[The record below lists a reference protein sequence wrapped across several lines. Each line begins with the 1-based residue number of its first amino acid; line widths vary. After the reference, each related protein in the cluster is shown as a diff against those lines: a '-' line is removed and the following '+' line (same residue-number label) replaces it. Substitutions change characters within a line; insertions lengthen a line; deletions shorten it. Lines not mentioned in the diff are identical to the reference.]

1 MNLLLKNA
9 TILENQNPFHNQQV
23 DIEITNGIISKIG
36 KNLTVKEGYEVIEK
50 EDLHVSQGWLDT
62 SVVFGEPGFETTET
76 IENGLKVAAK
86 SGFTSVFLHSNTN
99 PAIDNQAIIQFIK
112 SKAQNSI
119 SNLHIVGCL
128 TKNSEGTD
136 LAELFDMKNA
146 GVVAFGDYKKS
157 MTNANLLKIAF
168 QYVDNFDGI
177 LFVQPMN
184 KDIKGKGF
192 VNEGIVST
200 KLGLKGIPAMAEEME
215 IERNIAL
222 LEYTKGKL
230 HIPTIT
236 TKKSVELIAKAQ
248 AKGLQITC
256 GVSVNNLVL
265 TDEELVDFNSS
276 TKIYPPLRTETDR
289 KALVEGVLNNVISVI
304 TSDHCPVN
312 IEHKQLEYD
321 LADYGSIGLES
332 AFGAL
337 QTVLPTEVIVEKFTK
352 MKSYFSLENL
362 KISEG
367 NKAEITLF
375 NPNGDWVFAKNDILS
390 FSKNSIMINKKM
402 KGKVFGIINN
412 NNILLN
418 D

>member
-9 TILENQNPFHNQQV
+9 TILEKQNPFHNQQV
-23 DIEITNGIISKIG
+23 DIEITDGIISKIG
-36 KNLTVKEGYEVIEK
+36 KNLPTKEGFQIIEK
-50 EDLHVSQGWLDT
+50 ENLHVSQGWLDT

-99 PAIDNQAIIQFIK
+99 PAIDNQAVIQFVK
-112 SKAQNSI
+112 NKAQNSVT
-119 SNLHIVGCL
+119 NLHVVGSL
-128 TKNSEGTD
+128 TKNSEGLD

-146 GVVAFGDYKKS
+146 GTVAFGDYKKS

-168 QYVDNFDGI
+168 QYVENFDGI

-184 KDIKGKGF
+184 KEIKGKGF
-192 VNEGIVST
+192 VNEGEVST
-200 KLGLKGIPAMAEEME
+200 KLGLKGIPAMAEEIE

-222 LEYTKGKL
+222 LEYTNGKL

-248 AKGLQITC
+248 VKGLQITC

-265 TDEELVDFNSS
+265 NDEELVDFNSN

-289 KALVEGVLNNVISVI
+289 KALIDGVLNNVISVI

-312 IEHKQLEYD
+312 IEQKQLEYD

-337 QTVLPTEVIVEKFTK
+337 QTVLPTEVIVEKFTTQ
-352 MKSYFSLENL
+352 KSYFKIDNPS
-362 KISEG
+362 ISEG
-367 NKAEITLF
+367 IKADITLF
-375 NPNGDWVFAKNDILS
+375 NPTGNWTFTKENVLS
-390 FSKNSIMINKKM
+390 FSKNSIMIGKEM
-402 KGKVFGIINN
+402 KGKVYGIITNN
-412 NNILLN
+412 KFEI
-418 D
+418 

>member
-1 MNLLLKNA
+1 MNLLLKNT
-9 TILENQNPFHNQQV
+9 TILENQNQFHKQQV
-23 DIEITNGIISKIG
+23 DIEITDGIISKIG
-36 KNLTVKEGYEVIEK
+36 KNLLVKEGFEVIEK
-50 EDLHVSQGWLDT
+50 ENLHVSQGWLDT

-76 IENGLKVAAK
+76 IQNGLKVASK
-86 SGFTSVFLHSNTN
+86 SGFTDVFVHSNTN
-99 PAIDNQAIIQFIK
+99 PAIDNQAVIQFVK
-112 SKAQNSI
+112 NKAQNSVT
-119 SNLHIVGCL
+119 NLHVVGCL

-146 GVVAFGDYKKS
+146 GAVAFGDYKKS
-157 MTNANLLKIAF
+157 MTNANLLKIAL
-168 QYVDNFDGI
+168 QYVENFDGI

-192 VNEGIVST
+192 VNEGEVST

-236 TKKSVELIAKAQ
+236 TKKSVELIQKAQ

-265 TDEELVDFNSS
+265 TDEELVDFNSN

-289 KALVEGVLNNVISVI
+289 KALIEGVLNNVISVI

-312 IEHKQLEYD
+312 IEYKQLEYD

-337 QTVLPTEVIVEKFTK
+337 QTVLPTEVIIEKFTA
-352 MKSYFSLENL
+352 SRNYFNIESNT
-362 KISEG
+362 ISEG
-367 NKAEITLF
+367 NKANITLF
-375 NPNGDWVFAKNDILS
+375 NPSEEWIFGKENILS
-390 FSKNSIMINKKM
+390 FSKNSIMIGKKM
-402 KGKVFGIINN
+402 KGKVYGIITNHKA
-412 NNILLN
+412 LLN
-418 D
+418 E

>member
-1 MNLLLKNA
+1 MNLLLKNT
-9 TILENQNPFHNQQV
+9 TILENQNPFHKQQV
-23 DIEITNGIISKIG
+23 DIEITDGIISKIG
-36 KNLTVKEGYEVIEK
+36 NNLTVKAGYEVIEK
-50 EDLHVSQGWLDT
+50 DNLHVSQGWLDT

-99 PAIDNQAIIQFIK
+99 PAIDNQAILQFVK
-112 SKAQNSI
+112 SKAQSSV

-192 VNEGIVST
+192 VNEGVVST

-222 LEYTKGKL
+222 LEYTNGKL

-236 TKKSVELIAKAQ
+236 TKNSVDLIAKAQ

-289 KALVEGVLNNVISVI
+289 KALIEGVLNNVISVI

-312 IEHKQLEYD
+312 IEQKQLEYD

-337 QTVLPTEVIVEKFTK
+337 QTILPTEVIVEKFTSK
-352 MKSYFSLENL
+352 KSYFNIENSS
-362 KISEG
+362 ISEG
-367 NKAEITLF
+367 NKAELTLF
-375 NPNGDWVFAKNDILS
+375 NPNEEWVFGKENILS
-390 FSKNSIMINKKM
+390 FSKNSIMIGKKM
-402 KGKVFGIINN
+402 KGKVYGIITNN
-412 NNILLN
+412 KIEI
-418 D
+418 

>member
-1 MNLLLKNA
+1 MNLLLKNT
-9 TILENQNPFHNQQV
+9 TILENQNPFHKQQV
-23 DIEITNGIISKIG
+23 DIEITDGIISKIG
-36 KNLTVKEGYEVIEK
+36 KNLAVKDGFEIIEK
-50 EDLHVSQGWLDT
+50 ENLHVSQGWLDT

-86 SGFTSVFLHSNTN
+86 SGFTSVLLHSNTN

-112 SKAQNSI
+112 SKAHNSVT
-119 SNLHIVGCL
+119 NLHIVGCL

-192 VNEGIVST
+192 VNEGVVST
-200 KLGLKGIPAMAEEME
+200 KLGLKGIPAMAEEIE

-222 LEYTKGKL
+222 LEYTNGKL

-236 TKKSVELIAKAQ
+236 TKNSVDLIAKAQ

-265 TDEELVDFNSS
+265 TDKELLDFNSN

-289 KALVEGVLNNVISVI
+289 KALIEGVLSNVISVI

-312 IEHKQLEYD
+312 IEQKQLEYD

-337 QTVLPTEVIVEKFTK
+337 QTVLPTEVIVEKFTAQ
-352 MKSYFSLENL
+352 KSHFNIENNT
-362 KISEG
+362 ISEG
-367 NKAEITLF
+367 NKADLTLF
-375 NPNGDWVFAKNDILS
+375 NPNGEWIFEKENILS
-390 FSKNSIMINKKM
+390 FSKNSIMIGKKM
-402 KGKVFGIINN
+402 KGKVYGIITNN
-412 NNILLN
+412 KIEI
-418 D
+418 

>member
-9 TILENQNPFHNQQV
+9 TILENQNPFHKQQV
-23 DIEITNGIISKIG
+23 DIEITDGIISKIG
-36 KNLTVKEGYEVIEK
+36 KNLAVKDGFEVIEK
-50 EDLHVSQGWLDT
+50 ENLHVSQGWLDT

-76 IENGLKVAAK
+76 IENGLKVVAK
-86 SGFTSVFLHSNTN
+86 SGFTNVFLHSNTN
-99 PAIDNQAIIQFIK
+99 PAIDNQAVIQFVK
-112 SKAQNSI
+112 SKAQNSV

-192 VNEGIVST
+192 VNEGVVST
-200 KLGLKGIPAMAEEME
+200 KLGLKGIPAMAEEIE

-222 LEYTKGKL
+222 LEYTNGKL

-236 TKKSVELIAKAQ
+236 TKNSVDLIAKAQ

-289 KALVEGVLNNVISVI
+289 KALIEGVLNNVISVI

-312 IEHKQLEYD
+312 IEQKQLEYD

-337 QTVLPTEVIVEKFTK
+337 QTVLPTEVIVEKFTSK
-352 MKSYFSLENL
+352 KSYFNIENSS
-362 KISEG
+362 ISEG
-367 NKAEITLF
+367 NKAELTLF
-375 NPNGDWVFAKNDILS
+375 NPNEEWVFGKENILS
-390 FSKNSIMINKKM
+390 FSKNSIMIGKKM
-402 KGKVFGIINN
+402 KGKVYGIITNN
-412 NNILLN
+412 KIEI
-418 D
+418 

>member
-9 TILENQNPFHNQQV
+9 TILENQNPFHKQQV
-23 DIEITNGIISKIG
+23 DIEITEGIISKIG
-36 KNLTVKEGYEVIEK
+36 KNLAVKDGFEVIEK
-50 EDLHVSQGWLDT
+50 DNLHVSQGWLDT

-112 SKAQNSI
+112 SKAQNSVT
-119 SNLHIVGCL
+119 NLHIVGCL

-184 KDIKGKGF
+184 KELKGKGF
-192 VNEGIVST
+192 VNEGEVST
-200 KLGLKGIPAMAEEME
+200 KLGLKGIPAMAEEIE

-265 TDEELVDFNSS
+265 TDEELVDFNSN

-289 KALVEGVLNNVISVI
+289 KALIEGVLNNVISVI

-337 QTVLPTEVIVEKFTK
+337 QTVLPTEMIVEKFTAQ
-352 MKSYFSLENL
+352 KSYFNIENPT
-362 KISEG
+362 ISEG
-367 NKAEITLF
+367 NKAELTLF
-375 NPNGDWVFAKNDILS
+375 NPNEEWVFGKENILS
-390 FSKNSIMINKKM
+390 FSKNSIMMGKKM
-402 KGKVFGIINN
+402 KGKVYGIITNN
-412 NNILLN
+412 KIEI
-418 D
+418 

>member
-1 MNLLLKNA
+1 MNLLLKNT
-9 TILENQNPFHNQQV
+9 TILENQNPFHKQQV
-23 DIEITNGIISKIG
+23 DIEITDGIISKIRN
-36 KNLTVKEGYEVIEK
+36 NLTVKAGYEVIEK
-50 EDLHVSQGWLDT
+50 DNLHVSQGWLDT

-86 SGFTSVFLHSNTN
+86 SGFTNVFLHSNTN
-99 PAIDNQAIIQFIK
+99 PAIDNQAVIQFVK
-112 SKAQNSI
+112 SKAQNSV

-192 VNEGIVST
+192 VNEGVVST

-222 LEYTKGKL
+222 LEYTNGKL

-236 TKKSVELIAKAQ
+236 TKNSVDLIAKAQ

-265 TDEELVDFNSS
+265 TDEELVDFNSN

-289 KALVEGVLNNVISVI
+289 KALIEGVLNNVISVI

-312 IEHKQLEYD
+312 IEQKQLEYD

-337 QTVLPTEVIVEKFTK
+337 QTILPTEVIVEKFTSK
-352 MKSYFSLENL
+352 KSYFNIENSS
-362 KISEG
+362 ISEG
-367 NKAEITLF
+367 NKAELTLF
-375 NPNGDWVFAKNDILS
+375 NPNEEWVFGKENILS
-390 FSKNSIMINKKM
+390 FSKNSIMIGKKM
-402 KGKVFGIINN
+402 KGKVYGIITNN
-412 NNILLN
+412 KIEI
-418 D
+418 

>member
-9 TILENQNPFHNQQV
+9 TILENQNPFHKQQV
-23 DIEITNGIISKIG
+23 DIEITDGIISKIG
-36 KNLTVKEGYEVIEK
+36 KNLAVKDGFKVIEK
-50 EDLHVSQGWLDT
+50 DNLHVSQGWLDT

-76 IENGLKVAAK
+76 INNGLKVAAK
-86 SGFTSVFLHSNTN
+86 SGFTNVFLHSNTN
-99 PAIDNQAIIQFIK
+99 PAIDNQAVIQFIK
-112 SKAQNSI
+112 SKAQNSV
-119 SNLHIVGCL
+119 SNLHVVGCL

-157 MTNANLLKIAF
+157 MSNANLLKIAF

-192 VNEGIVST
+192 VNEGEVST
-200 KLGLKGIPAMAEEME
+200 KLGLKGIPAMAEEIE

-236 TKKSVELIAKAQ
+236 TKKSVELIQNAQ

-265 TDEELVDFNSS
+265 NDEELVDFNSN
-276 TKIYPPLRTETDR
+276 TKIYPPLRTESDR
-289 KALVEGVLNNVISVI
+289 KALIEGVLNNVISVI

-312 IEHKQLEYD
+312 IEQKQLEYD
-321 LADYGSIGLES
+321 LADFGSIGLES

-337 QTVLPTEVIVEKFTK
+337 QTVLPTDVIVEKFTAQ
-352 MKSYFSLENL
+352 KSYFNIENQT
-362 KISEG
+362 ISEG
-367 NKAEITLF
+367 NKANITLF
-375 NPNGDWVFAKNDILS
+375 NPNEEWVFGKENILS
-390 FSKNSIMINKKM
+390 FSKNSIMIGKKM
-402 KGKVFGIINN
+402 KGKVYGIINN
-412 NNILLN
+412 NKTLLN
-418 D
+418 E

>member
-9 TILENQNPFHNQQV
+9 TILENQNPFHKQQV
-23 DIEITNGIISKIG
+23 DIEITDGIISNIG
-36 KNLTVKEGYEVIEK
+36 KNLAIKEGYEIIEK
-50 EDLHVSQGWLDT
+50 ENLHVSQGWLDT

-112 SKAQNSI
+112 SKAQNSVT
-119 SNLHIVGCL
+119 NLHIVGCL

-200 KLGLKGIPAMAEEME
+200 KLGLKGIPVMAEEIE

-222 LEYTKGKL
+222 LEYTNGKL

-248 AKGLQITC
+248 EKGLQITC

-265 TDEELVDFNSS
+265 TDEELVDFNSN

-289 KALVEGVLNNVISVI
+289 KALIEGVLNNVISVI

-312 IEHKQLEYD
+312 IEQKQVEYD

-337 QTVLPTEVIVEKFTK
+337 QTVLPTEVIVDKFTAK
-352 MKSYFSLENL
+352 KSYFNIENSI
-362 KISEG
+362 ISEG
-367 NKAEITLF
+367 NKADFTLF
-375 NPNGDWVFAKNDILS
+375 NPNEEWIFGKENIVS
-390 FSKNSIMINKKM
+390 FSKNSIMIGKKM
-402 KGKVFGIINN
+402 KGKVYGIITNN
-412 NNILLN
+412 KIEI
-418 D
+418 

>member
-9 TILENQNPFHNQQV
+9 TILENQNSFHKQQV
-23 DIEITNGIISKIG
+23 DIEITDGIISKIG
-36 KNLTVKEGYEVIEK
+36 KNLAVKDGFEVIEK
-50 EDLHVSQGWLDT
+50 DNLHVSQGWLDT

-76 IENGLKVAAK
+76 IENGLKVAGK
-86 SGFTSVFLHSNTN
+86 SGFTNVFLHSNTN

-112 SKAQNSI
+112 SKAQNSV

-168 QYVDNFDGI
+168 QYVDNFDRI

-192 VNEGIVST
+192 VNEGEVST
-200 KLGLKGIPAMAEEME
+200 KLGLKGIPAMAEEIE

-222 LEYTKGKL
+222 LEYTNGKL

-236 TKKSVELIAKAQ
+236 TKNSVDLIAKAQ
-248 AKGLQITC
+248 AKGLKITC

-289 KALVEGVLNNVISVI
+289 KALIEGVMNNVISVI

-337 QTVLPTEVIVEKFTK
+337 QTVLPTEVIIDKFTSK
-352 MKSYFSLENL
+352 KTYFNIENNT
-362 KISEG
+362 ISEG
-367 NKAEITLF
+367 NKAELTLF
-375 NPNGDWVFAKNDILS
+375 NPNEDWVFDKENILS
-390 FSKNSIMINKKM
+390 FSKNSIMIGKKM
-402 KGKVFGIINN
+402 RGKVYGIITNN
-412 NNILLN
+412 KIEI
-418 D
+418 

>member
-9 TILENQNPFHNQQV
+9 TLLENQNPFHKQQV
-23 DIEITNGIISKIG
+23 DIEITDGIISKIG
-36 KNLTVKEGYEVIEK
+36 KNLSIKEGFEVIEK
-50 EDLHVSQGWLDT
+50 ENLHISQGWLDT

-86 SGFTSVFLHSNTN
+86 SGFTSVLLHSNTN

-119 SNLHIVGCL
+119 TNLHIVGCL

-168 QYVDNFDGI
+168 QYVDNFNGI

-184 KDIKGKGF
+184 KDLKGKGF
-192 VNEGIVST
+192 VNEGEVST
-200 KLGLKGIPAMAEEME
+200 KLGLKGIPAMAEEIE

-222 LEYTKGKL
+222 LAYTKGKL
-230 HIPTIT
+230 HIPSIT
-236 TKKSVELIAKAQ
+236 TKKSVELIANAQ
-248 AKGLQITC
+248 AQGLEITC

-265 TDEELVDFNSS
+265 TDEELVDFNSN

-289 KALVEGVLNNVISVI
+289 KALIEGVLNNVISVI
-304 TSDHCPVN
+304 TSDHCPIN
-312 IEHKQLEYD
+312 IEQKQLEYD

-337 QTVLPTEVIVEKFTK
+337 QTVLPTEVIVAKFTAA
-352 MKSYFSLENL
+352 KSYFNIENNT
-362 KISEG
+362 IAEG
-367 NKAEITLF
+367 NKAELTLF
-375 NPNGDWVFAKNDILS
+375 NPNEDWVFSKENILS
-390 FSKNSIMINKKM
+390 FSKNSIMLDKKM
-402 KGKVFGIINN
+402 KGKVYGIISNN
-412 NNILLN
+412 KIQI
-418 D
+418 

>member
-1 MNLLLKNA
+1 MNLLLKNT
-9 TILENQNPFHNQQV
+9 TILENQNPFHKQQV
-23 DIEITNGIISKIG
+23 DIEITDGIISKIG
-36 KNLTVKEGYEVIEK
+36 KNLAVKDGFEIIEK
-50 EDLHVSQGWLDT
+50 ENLHVSQGWLDT

-86 SGFTSVFLHSNTN
+86 SGFTSVLLHSNTN

-112 SKAQNSI
+112 SKAHNSVT
-119 SNLHIVGCL
+119 NLHIVGCL

-192 VNEGIVST
+192 VNEGEVST

-222 LEYTKGKL
+222 LEYTNGKL

-236 TKKSVELIAKAQ
+236 TKNSVDLIAKAQ

-265 TDEELVDFNSS
+265 TDEELVDFNSN

-289 KALVEGVLNNVISVI
+289 KALIEGVLNNVISVI

-312 IEHKQLEYD
+312 IEQKQLEYD

-337 QTVLPTEVIVEKFTK
+337 QTVLPTEVIVEKFTAQ
-352 MKSYFSLENL
+352 KSYFNIENPT
-362 KISEG
+362 ISEG
-367 NKAEITLF
+367 NKADITLF
-375 NPNGDWVFAKNDILS
+375 NPNEEWVFGKENILS
-390 FSKNSIMINKKM
+390 FSKNSIMMGKKM
-402 KGKVFGIINN
+402 KGKVYGIITNN
-412 NNILLN
+412 KIEI
-418 D
+418 

>member
-1 MNLLLKNA
+1 MNLLLKNT
-9 TILENQNPFHNQQV
+9 TILENQNPFHKQQV
-23 DIEITNGIISKIG
+23 DIEITDGIISKIG
-36 KNLTVKEGYEVIEK
+36 KNLTTKDGSEVIEK
-50 EDLHVSQGWLDT
+50 DNLHVSQGWLDT
-62 SVVFGEPGFETTET
+62 SVVFGEPGFETTEN

-99 PAIDNQAIIQFIK
+99 PAIDNQAVIQFVK
-112 SKAQNSI
+112 SKAQNSV

-184 KDIKGKGF
+184 KELKGKGF
-192 VNEGIVST
+192 VNEGEVST
-200 KLGLKGIPAMAEEME
+200 KLGLKGIPAMAEEIE

-265 TDEELVDFNSS
+265 TDEELVDFNSN

-289 KALVEGVLNNVISVI
+289 KALIEGILNNVISVI

-312 IEHKQLEYD
+312 IEQKQLEYD

-337 QTVLPTEVIVEKFTK
+337 QTVLPTDVIVEKFTAQ
-352 MKSYFSLENL
+352 KSFFNIENTT
-362 KISEG
+362 ISEG
-367 NKAEITLF
+367 NKADITLF
-375 NPNGDWVFAKNDILS
+375 NPNEEWVFGKENILS
-390 FSKNSIMINKKM
+390 FSKNSIMMGKKM
-402 KGKVFGIINN
+402 KGKVYGIITNN
-412 NNILLN
+412 KIEI
-418 D
+418 

>member
-1 MNLLLKNA
+1 MNLLLKNT
-9 TILENQNPFHNQQV
+9 TILENQNPFHKRQV
-23 DIEITNGIISKIG
+23 DIEITDGIISKIG
-36 KNLTVKEGYEVIEK
+36 KNLTIKDGFEVIEK
-50 EDLHVSQGWLDT
+50 DNLHVSQGWLDT

-76 IENGLKVAAK
+76 IENGLKVAGK

-99 PAIDNQAIIQFIK
+99 PAIDNQAILQFVK
-112 SKAQNSI
+112 SKAQNSVT
-119 SNLHIVGCL
+119 NLHIVGCL

-222 LEYTKGKL
+222 LEYTNGKL

-236 TKKSVELIAKAQ
+236 TKNSVDLIAKAQ

-265 TDEELVDFNSS
+265 TDEELVDFNSN

-289 KALVEGVLNNVISVI
+289 KALIEGVLNNVISVI

-312 IEHKQLEYD
+312 IEQKQLEYD

-337 QTVLPTEVIVEKFTK
+337 QTVLPTDVIVEKFTAQ
-352 MKSYFSLENL
+352 KSYFNIENST
-362 KISEG
+362 ISEG
-367 NKAEITLF
+367 NKADITLF
-375 NPNGDWVFAKNDILS
+375 NPNEEWVFGKENILS
-390 FSKNSIMINKKM
+390 FSKNSIMIGKKM
-402 KGKVFGIINN
+402 KGKVYGIITNN
-412 NNILLN
+412 KIEI
-418 D
+418 

>member
-9 TILENQNPFHNQQV
+9 TILENQNSFHNQQV
-23 DIEITNGIISKIG
+23 DIEITEGIISKIG
-36 KNLTVKEGYEVIEK
+36 KNLTVKDGFEVIEK
-50 EDLHVSQGWLDT
+50 DNLHVSQGWLDT

-112 SKAQNSI
+112 SKAQNSVT
-119 SNLHIVGCL
+119 NLYVVGCL

-157 MTNANLLKIAF
+157 MMNANLLKIAF

-184 KDIKGKGF
+184 KELKGKGF
-192 VNEGIVST
+192 VNEGEVST
-200 KLGLKGIPAMAEEME
+200 KLGLKGIPAMAEEIE

-236 TKKSVELIAKAQ
+236 TKKSVELIQKAQ

-265 TDEELVDFNSS
+265 TDEELEDFNSN

-289 KALVEGVLNNVISVI
+289 KALIEGVLNNVISVI

-312 IEHKQLEYD
+312 IEQKQLEYD

-352 MKSYFSLENL
+352 MKSYFNIENAT
-362 KISEG
+362 ISEG
-367 NKAEITLF
+367 NKADLTLF
-375 NPNGDWVFAKNDILS
+375 NPNGEWIFEKENILS
-390 FSKNSIMINKKM
+390 FSKNSIMIGKKM
-402 KGKVFGIINN
+402 KGKVYGILYNKKVIVNE
-412 NNILLN
+412 
-418 D
+418 

>member
-1 MNLLLKNA
+1 MNLLLKNT
-9 TILENQNPFHNQQV
+9 TILENQNPFHKQQV
-23 DIEITNGIISKIG
+23 DIEITDGIISKIRN
-36 KNLTVKEGYEVIEK
+36 NLTVKAGYEVIEK
-50 EDLHVSQGWLDT
+50 DNLHVSQGWLDT

-86 SGFTSVFLHSNTN
+86 SGFTNVFLHSNTN
-99 PAIDNQAIIQFIK
+99 PAIDNQAILQFVK
-112 SKAQNSI
+112 SKAQSSV

-192 VNEGIVST
+192 VNEGVVST

-222 LEYTKGKL
+222 LEYTNGKL

-236 TKKSVELIAKAQ
+236 TKNSVDLIAKAQ

-265 TDEELVDFNSS
+265 TDEELVDFNSN

-289 KALVEGVLNNVISVI
+289 KALIEGVLNNVISVI

-312 IEHKQLEYD
+312 IEQKQLEYD

-337 QTVLPTEVIVEKFTK
+337 QTILPTEVIVEKFTSK
-352 MKSYFSLENL
+352 KSYFNIENSS
-362 KISEG
+362 ISEG
-367 NKAEITLF
+367 NKAELTLF
-375 NPNGDWVFAKNDILS
+375 NPNEEWVFGKENILS
-390 FSKNSIMINKKM
+390 FSKNSIMIGKKM
-402 KGKVFGIINN
+402 KGKVYGIITNN
-412 NNILLN
+412 KIEI
-418 D
+418 

>member
-9 TILENQNPFHNQQV
+9 TILENQNPFHKQQV
-23 DIEITNGIISKIG
+23 DIEITEGIISKIG
-36 KNLTVKEGYEVIEK
+36 KNLAVKEGFKIIEK
-50 EDLHVSQGWLDT
+50 ENLHVSQGWLDT

-86 SGFTSVFLHSNTN
+86 SGFTNVFLHSNTN
-99 PAIDNQAIIQFIK
+99 PAIDNQAIIQFVK
-112 SKAQNSI
+112 SKAQNSVT
-119 SNLHIVGCL
+119 NLHIVGCL

-184 KDIKGKGF
+184 KELKGKGF
-192 VNEGIVST
+192 VNEGKVST
-200 KLGLKGIPAMAEEME
+200 KLGLKGIPAMAEEIE

-289 KALVEGVLNNVISVI
+289 KALIEGVLNNVISVI

-312 IEHKQLEYD
+312 IEQKQLEYD

-337 QTVLPTEVIVEKFTK
+337 QTILPTEVIVEKFTSK
-352 MKSYFSLENL
+352 KSYFNIENSS
-362 KISEG
+362 ISEG
-367 NKAEITLF
+367 NKAELTLF
-375 NPNGDWVFAKNDILS
+375 NPNEEWVFGKENILS
-390 FSKNSIMINKKM
+390 FSKNSIMMGKKM
-402 KGKVFGIINN
+402 KGKVYGIITNN
-412 NNILLN
+412 KIEI
-418 D
+418 

>member
-9 TILENQNPFHNQQV
+9 TILENQNPFHKQQV
-23 DIEITNGIISKIG
+23 DIEITDGIISKIRN
-36 KNLTVKEGYEVIEK
+36 NLTVKAGYEVIEK
-50 EDLHVSQGWLDT
+50 DNLHVSQGWLDT

-86 SGFTSVFLHSNTN
+86 SGFTNVFLHSNTN
-99 PAIDNQAIIQFIK
+99 PAIDNQAILQFVK
-112 SKAQNSI
+112 SKAQSSV

-192 VNEGIVST
+192 VNEGVVST

-222 LEYTKGKL
+222 LEYTNGKL

-236 TKKSVELIAKAQ
+236 TKNSVDLIAKAQ

-265 TDEELVDFNSS
+265 TDEELVDFNSN

-289 KALVEGVLNNVISVI
+289 KALIDGVLNNVISVI

-312 IEHKQLEYD
+312 IEQKQLEYD

-337 QTVLPTEVIVEKFTK
+337 QTILPTEVIVEKFTSK
-352 MKSYFSLENL
+352 KSYFNIENSS
-362 KISEG
+362 ISEG
-367 NKAEITLF
+367 NKAELTLF
-375 NPNGDWVFAKNDILS
+375 NPNEEWVFGKENILS
-390 FSKNSIMINKKM
+390 FSKNSIMIGKKM
-402 KGKVFGIINN
+402 KGKVYGIITNN
-412 NNILLN
+412 KIEI
-418 D
+418 

>member
-367 NKAEITLF
+367 NKPEITLF

>member
-1 MNLLLKNA
+1 MKLLLKNA
-9 TILENQNPFHNQQV
+9 TILENQNQFHKQQV
-23 DIEITNGIISKIG
+23 DIEITDGIISKIG
-36 KNLTVKEGYEVIEK
+36 KNLPVKDGFQIIEK
-50 EDLHVSQGWLDT
+50 DNLHVSQGWLDT

-99 PAIDNQAIIQFIK
+99 PAIDNQAVIQFIK
-112 SKAQNSI
+112 SKAQNSV
-119 SNLHIVGCL
+119 SNLHVVGCL

-192 VNEGIVST
+192 VNEGEVST
-200 KLGLKGIPAMAEEME
+200 KLGLKGIPAMAEEIE
-215 IERNIAL
+215 IERNITL
-222 LEYTKGKL
+222 LEYTNGKL

-236 TKKSVELIAKAQ
+236 TKNSVDLIAKAQ
-248 AKGLQITC
+248 AKGLHITC

-265 TDEELVDFNSS
+265 TDEELVDFNSN

-289 KALVEGVLNNVISVI
+289 KALIEGVLNNVISVI

-312 IEHKQLEYD
+312 IEQKQLEYD

-337 QTVLPTEVIVEKFTK
+337 QTVLPTEVIIEKFTSK
-352 MKSYFSLENL
+352 KSYFNIENTS
-362 KISEG
+362 ISEG
-367 NKAEITLF
+367 NKADITLF
-375 NPNGDWVFAKNDILS
+375 NPNEDWTFGKENILS
-390 FSKNSIMINKKM
+390 FSKNSIMIGKKM
-402 KGKVFGIINN
+402 KGKVYGIITNN
-412 NNILLN
+412 KIEI
-418 D
+418 

>member
-9 TILENQNPFHNQQV
+9 TILENQNPFHKQQV
-23 DIEITNGIISKIG
+23 DIEITDGIISNIG
-36 KNLTVKEGYEVIEK
+36 KNLAIKEGYEIIEK
-50 EDLHVSQGWLDT
+50 ENLHVSQGWLDT

-112 SKAQNSI
+112 SKAQNSVT
-119 SNLHIVGCL
+119 NLHIVGCL

-200 KLGLKGIPAMAEEME
+200 KLGLKGIPVMAEEIE

-222 LEYTKGKL
+222 LEYTNGKL

-248 AKGLQITC
+248 EKGLQITC

-265 TDEELVDFNSS
+265 TDEELVDFNSN

-289 KALVEGVLNNVISVI
+289 KALIEGVLNNVISVI

-312 IEHKQLEYD
+312 IEQKQVEYD

-337 QTVLPTEVIVEKFTK
+337 QTVLPTEVIVEKFTAK
-352 MKSYFSLENL
+352 KSYFNIENSI
-362 KISEG
+362 ISEG
-367 NKAEITLF
+367 NKADFTLF
-375 NPNGDWVFAKNDILS
+375 NPNEEWIFGKENIVS
-390 FSKNSIMINKKM
+390 FSKNSIMIGKKM
-402 KGKVFGIINN
+402 KGKVYGIITNN
-412 NNILLN
+412 KIEI
-418 D
+418 

>member
-1 MNLLLKNA
+1 MNLLLKNT
-9 TILENQNPFHNQQV
+9 TILENQNPFHQQQV
-23 DIEITNGIISKIG
+23 DIEITDGVISKIG
-36 KNLTVKEGYEVIEK
+36 KNLPVKEGFEVIEK
-50 EDLHVSQGWLDT
+50 DNLHVSQGWLDT

-86 SGFTSVFLHSNTN
+86 SGFTDVFVHSNTN
-99 PAIDNQAIIQFIK
+99 PAIDNQAIIQFVK
-112 SKAQNSI
+112 SKAQDSV

-128 TKNSEGTD
+128 TKNSEGND
-136 LAELFDMKNA
+136 LAELFDMKNT

-157 MTNANLLKIAF
+157 MSNANLLKIAF
-168 QYVDNFDGI
+168 QYVENFDGI

-192 VNEGIVST
+192 VNEGEVST

-236 TKKSVELIAKAQ
+236 TKNSVDLIAKAQ

-265 TDEELVDFNSS
+265 TDEELVDFNSN

-289 KALVEGVLNNVISVI
+289 KALIEGVLNNVISVI

-312 IEHKQLEYD
+312 IEQKQLEYD

-337 QTVLPTEVIVEKFTK
+337 QTVLPTEVIVEKFTSK
-352 MKSYFSLENL
+352 KSYFNIENPT
-362 KISEG
+362 ISEG
-367 NKAEITLF
+367 NKAELTLF
-375 NPNGDWVFAKNDILS
+375 NPNEEWVFGKENILS
-390 FSKNSIMINKKM
+390 FSKNSIMMGKKM
-402 KGKVFGIINN
+402 KGKVYGIITNN
-412 NNILLN
+412 KIEI
-418 D
+418 

>member
-1 MNLLLKNA
+1 MNLLLKNT
-9 TILENQNPFHNQQV
+9 TILENQNPFHKQQV
-23 DIEITNGIISKIG
+23 DIEITDGIISNIG

-50 EDLHVSQGWLDT
+50 DNLHVSQGWLDT

-99 PAIDNQAIIQFIK
+99 PAIDNQAILQFVK
-112 SKAQNSI
+112 SKAQNSV

-136 LAELFDMKNA
+136 LAELFDMKKA

-192 VNEGIVST
+192 VNEGVVST

-222 LEYTKGKL
+222 LEYTNGKL

-236 TKKSVELIAKAQ
+236 TKNSVDLIAKAQ

-265 TDEELVDFNSS
+265 TDEELVDFNSN

-289 KALVEGVLNNVISVI
+289 KALIEGVLNNVISVI

-312 IEHKQLEYD
+312 IEQKQLEYD

-337 QTVLPTEVIVEKFTK
+337 QTVLPTEVIVEKFTAQ
-352 MKSYFSLENL
+352 KSYFNIENST
-362 KISEG
+362 ISEG
-367 NKAEITLF
+367 NKADITLF
-375 NPNGDWVFAKNDILS
+375 NPNEEWVFGKENILS
-390 FSKNSIMINKKM
+390 FSKNSIMIGKKM
-402 KGKVFGIINN
+402 KGKVYGIITNN
-412 NNILLN
+412 KIEI
-418 D
+418 

>member
-23 DIEITNGIISKIG
+23 DIEITSGIISKIG
-36 KNLTVKEGYEVIEK
+36 KNLTVKEGFEVIEK
-50 EDLHVSQGWLDT
+50 ENLHVSQGWLDT

-76 IENGLKVAAK
+76 IENGLKVAAR

-99 PAIDNQAIIQFIK
+99 PAIDNQAVIQFVK
-112 SKAQNSI
+112 SKAQNSAT
-119 SNLHIVGCL
+119 NLHVVGCL

-168 QYVDNFDGI
+168 QYVANFDGI

-192 VNEGIVST
+192 VNEGEVST
-200 KLGLKGIPAMAEEME
+200 KLGLKGIPAMAEEIE

-236 TKKSVELIAKAQ
+236 TKKSVELIQKAQ
-248 AKGLQITC
+248 AKGLEITC

-265 TDEELVDFNSS
+265 TDEELVDFNSN

-289 KALVEGVLNNVISVI
+289 KALIEGVLNNVISVI

-312 IEHKQLEYD
+312 IEQKQLEYD

-352 MKSYFSLENL
+352 MKSYFNLESTT
-362 KISEG
+362 ISEG
-367 NKAEITLF
+367 NKADLTLF
-375 NPNGDWVFAKNDILS
+375 NPNGEWIFEKENILS
-390 FSKNSIMINKKM
+390 FSKNSIMLGKNM
-402 KGKVFGIINN
+402 KGKVYGILYNN
-412 NNILLN
+412 KIIVNE
-418 D
+418 

>member
-1 MNLLLKNA
+1 MNLLLKNT
-9 TILENQNPFHNQQV
+9 TILENQNPFHKQQV
-23 DIEITNGIISKIG
+23 DIEITDGIISKIG
-36 KNLTVKEGYEVIEK
+36 NNLTVKAGYEVIEK
-50 EDLHVSQGWLDT
+50 DNLHVSQGWLDT

-99 PAIDNQAIIQFIK
+99 PAIDNQAILQFVK
-112 SKAQNSI
+112 SKAQSSV

-192 VNEGIVST
+192 VNEGVVST
-200 KLGLKGIPAMAEEME
+200 KLGLKGIPAMAEEIE

-222 LEYTKGKL
+222 LEYTNGKL

-236 TKKSVELIAKAQ
+236 TKNSVDLIAKAQ

-289 KALVEGVLNNVISVI
+289 KALIEGVLNNVISVI

-312 IEHKQLEYD
+312 IEQKQLEYD

-337 QTVLPTEVIVEKFTK
+337 QTILPTEVIVEKFTSK
-352 MKSYFSLENL
+352 KSYFNIENSS
-362 KISEG
+362 ISEG
-367 NKAEITLF
+367 NKAELTLF
-375 NPNGDWVFAKNDILS
+375 NPNEEWVFGKENILS
-390 FSKNSIMINKKM
+390 FSKNSIMIGKKM
-402 KGKVFGIINN
+402 KGKVYGIITNN
-412 NNILLN
+412 KIEI
-418 D
+418 

>member
-1 MNLLLKNA
+1 MNLLLKNT
-9 TILENQNPFHNQQV
+9 TILENQNPFHKQQV
-23 DIEITNGIISKIG
+23 DIEITDGIISNIG
-36 KNLTVKEGYEVIEK
+36 KNLTVKAGYEVIEK
-50 EDLHVSQGWLDT
+50 DNLHVSQGWLDT

-99 PAIDNQAIIQFIK
+99 PAIDNQAILQFVK
-112 SKAQNSI
+112 SKAQNSV

-157 MTNANLLKIAF
+157 MSNANLLKIAF
-168 QYVDNFDGI
+168 QYVENFDGI

-192 VNEGIVST
+192 VNEGEVST

-222 LEYTKGKL
+222 LEYTNGKL

-236 TKKSVELIAKAQ
+236 TKNSIDLIAKAQ

-265 TDEELVDFNSS
+265 TDEELVDFNSN

-289 KALVEGVLNNVISVI
+289 KALIEGVLNNVISVI

-312 IEHKQLEYD
+312 IEQKQLEYD

-337 QTVLPTEVIVEKFTK
+337 QTVLPTEVIVEKFTAK
-352 MKSYFSLENL
+352 KSYFNIENST
-362 KISEG
+362 ISEG
-367 NKAEITLF
+367 NKADLTLF
-375 NPNGDWVFAKNDILS
+375 NPNEEWVFGKENILS
-390 FSKNSIMINKKM
+390 FSKNSIMMGKKM
-402 KGKVFGIINN
+402 KGKVYGIITNN
-412 NNILLN
+412 KIEI
-418 D
+418 

>member
-9 TILENQNPFHNQQV
+9 TLLESQNPFHKQQV
-23 DIEITNGIISKIG
+23 DIEITDGIISKIG
-36 KNLTVKEGYEVIEK
+36 KNLTIKEGFEVIEK
-50 EDLHVSQGWLDT
+50 ENLHISQGWLDT

-99 PAIDNQAIIQFIK
+99 PAIDNQAVIQFIK

-119 SNLHIVGCL
+119 TNLHIVGCL

-168 QYVDNFDGI
+168 QYVDNFNGI

-184 KDIKGKGF
+184 KDLKGKGF
-192 VNEGIVST
+192 VNEGEVST
-200 KLGLKGIPAMAEEME
+200 KLGLKGIPAMAEEIE

-222 LEYTKGKL
+222 LSYTKGKL
-230 HIPTIT
+230 HIPSIT
-236 TKKSVELIAKAQ
+236 TKKSVELIANAQ
-248 AKGLQITC
+248 AQGLEITC

-265 TDEELVDFNSS
+265 TDEELVDFNSN

-289 KALVEGVLNNVISVI
+289 KALIEGVLNNVISVI

-312 IEHKQLEYD
+312 IEQKQLEYD

-337 QTVLPTEVIVEKFTK
+337 QTVLPTEVIVAKFTAA
-352 MKSYFSLENL
+352 KSYFNIENNT
-362 KISEG
+362 IAEG
-367 NKAEITLF
+367 NKAELTLF
-375 NPNGDWVFAKNDILS
+375 NPNEEWIFSKENILS
-390 FSKNSIMINKKM
+390 FSKNSIMLGKKM
-402 KGKVFGIINN
+402 KGKVYGIISNN
-412 NNILLN
+412 KIQI
-418 D
+418 

>member
-23 DIEITNGIISKIG
+23 DIEITSGIISKIG
-36 KNLTVKEGYEVIEK
+36 KNLTAKEGFEVIEK
-50 EDLHVSQGWLDT
+50 ENLHVSQGWLDT

-76 IENGLKVAAK
+76 IENGLKVAAR

-99 PAIDNQAIIQFIK
+99 PAIDNQAVIQFVK
-112 SKAQNSI
+112 SKAQNSV
-119 SNLHIVGCL
+119 SNLYVVGCL

-146 GVVAFGDYKKS
+146 GVVAFGDFKKS

-168 QYVDNFDGI
+168 QYVANFDGI

-184 KDIKGKGF
+184 KEIKGKGF
-192 VNEGIVST
+192 VNEGEVST
-200 KLGLKGIPAMAEEME
+200 KLGLKGIPAMAEEIE

-236 TKKSVELIAKAQ
+236 TKKSVDLIQKAQ
-248 AKGLQITC
+248 AKGLEITC

-265 TDEELVDFNSS
+265 TDEELVDFNSN

-289 KALVEGVLNNVISVI
+289 KALIDGVLNNVIAVI

-312 IEHKQLEYD
+312 IEQKQLEYD
-321 LADYGSIGLES
+321 LADFGSIGLES

-352 MKSYFSLENL
+352 MKSYFNLENAT
-362 KISEG
+362 ISEG
-367 NKAEITLF
+367 NKADLTLF
-375 NPNGDWVFAKNDILS
+375 NPNGEWIFEKENIQS
-390 FSKNSIMINKKM
+390 FSKNSIMLGKNM
-402 KGKVFGIINN
+402 KGKVYGILYNN
-412 NNILLN
+412 KVIVNE
-418 D
+418 

>member
-1 MNLLLKNA
+1 MKLLLKNT
-9 TILENQNPFHNQQV
+9 TILENQSPFHKQQV
-23 DIEITNGIISKIG
+23 DIEITDGIISKIG
-36 KNLTVKEGYEVIEK
+36 KNLAVKEGYEVIEK
-50 EDLHVSQGWLDT
+50 DNLHISQGWLDT

-86 SGFTSVFLHSNTN
+86 SGFTNVFLHSNTN
-99 PAIDNQAIIQFIK
+99 PAIDNQAILQFIK
-112 SKAQNSI
+112 SKAQKSV

-128 TKNSEGTD
+128 TKNSEGID
-136 LAELFDMKNA
+136 LAELYDMKNA

-192 VNEGIVST
+192 VNEGEVST
-200 KLGLKGIPAMAEEME
+200 KLGLKGIPAMAEEIE

-230 HIPTIT
+230 HIPIIT

-248 AKGLQITC
+248 EKGLQITC

-265 TDEELVDFNSS
+265 TDEELVDFNSN

-289 KALVEGVLNNVISVI
+289 KALIEGVLNNIISVI

-312 IEHKQLEYD
+312 FEQKQVEYD
-321 LADYGSIGLES
+321 IADYGSIGLES

-337 QTVLPTEVIVEKFTK
+337 QTILPTEVIVEKFTAQ
-352 MKSYFSLENL
+352 KSYFNIENAT
-362 KISEG
+362 ISEG
-367 NKAEITLF
+367 NKADITLF
-375 NPNGDWVFAKNDILS
+375 NPNEEWVFGKVNILS
-390 FSKNSIMINKKM
+390 FSKNSIMIGKKM
-402 KGKVFGIINN
+402 KGKVYGIITNK
-412 NNILLN
+412 NILWN
-418 D
+418 E